1 MISDESRRALSWA
14 VKRITA
20 VIFDMDGVLIDSEPQ
35 HFESTNLCLEPEGA
49 YLDEDAALAYLG
61 WNERAFWGALKERF
75 GLTKDV
81 EHYIAERSQI
91 VVELLRRDLPVA
103 EGALEL
109 LEELHSRG
117 VSLAVASS
125 SERDLIEYV
134 LEESGFARFFQ
145 EIASGC
151 EVTRSKPDPE
161 IFLLAATRLQV
172 DPSECLV
179 FEDAPHGVKGAL
191 AAGMSCIRV
200 VTRATEGMEFPE
212 LNGAIECFAELDL
225 DRILNQRSAS

>member
-1 MISDESRRALSWA
+1 MKPFNS
-14 VKRITA
+14 A

-49 YLDEDAALAYLG
+49 YLDEDAALEYLG

-75 GLTKDV
+75 GLAKDV
-81 EHYIAERSQI
+81 GHYIAHRSQL

-103 EGALEL
+103 EGAFSL
-109 LEELHSRG
+109 LEELYRRG

-134 LEESGFARFFQ
+134 LEESGFDRFFHA
-145 EIASGC
+145 IASGC
-151 EVTRSKPDPE
+151 EVTHSKPDPE
-161 IFLLAATRLQV
+161 IFLLAASRLKV
-172 DPSECLV
+172 DPAQCLV

-191 AAGMSCIRV
+191 AAGMSCFRV
-200 VTRATEGMEFPE
+200 VTRATEGLEFPE
-212 LNGAIECFAELDL
+212 VDGAIECFAELDL
-225 DRILNQRSAS
+225 NRILNQRGTS